1 MAYQVL
7 DVNVVSFLFFSSLVF
22 FLVCEV
28 IYRRPRSLSSWGKLQ
43 PFLLNKLL
51 ILWNVKRLRT
61 ELNVS
66 TQAFCQREKWSDV
79 ALRWTSYAGNF
90 KLCFNSISA
99 VRHLFIF
106 VFQHCLRTTL
116 RLLYL
121 LFGLLCRLSFFWL
134 LFWLDKLFISQSWWR
149 WSD

>member
-7 DVNVVSFLFFSSLVF
+7 DVNFLFFSSLVLF
-22 FLVCEV
+22 FSLWSNLQA
-28 IYRRPRSLSSWGKLQ
+28 PRSLSAWGKLQ

-51 ILWNVKRLRT
+51 ILWNVKSLRT

-121 LFGLLCRLSFFWL
+121 LFGLLYRLSFFWL
-134 LFWLDKLFISQSWWR
+134 LLWLDKLFISQSWRR